1 MSNRFVS
8 GGTMGSGGE
17 ATQGDAANGQLQR
30 TSPPLAAAAKMKP
43 EWEAVQLELEAD
55 RKRREEARLKAAAG
69 GEQSLYDILQ
79 ANKGSSVPPPLDPC
93 SPGGP
98 VASGRTGAA
107 NASRRTAAKQAA
119 FEEKHK
125 LKNQFR
131 PLDDDE
137 AGFLDE
143 VRERARLDEERV
155 RRETEEGLRAFR
167 RRQRAGD
174 EGGGPAR
181 RHEGGDE
188 VEGGGWEVGR
198 KRKRVA
204 RERVIKGL
212 GRRVGGE
219 GPGHAPGAREG
230 GDAARGGMAAREP
243 GPVVGQERARE
254 DKKGLS
260 ALVDYDSDESD

>member
-79 ANKGSSVPPPLDPC
+79 ANK
-93 SPGGP
+93 
-98 VASGRTGAA
+98 
-107 NASRRTAAKQAA
+107 AAKQAA